1 MTIAQDV
8 LDAHARG
15 DGVALA
21 GLYTQAADAADDID
35 ASCFYLTHALV
46 FALEAGLPEAA
57 TLNARLVAH
66 GRAHPIDIDKETID
80 AH

>member
-1 MTIAQDV
+1 LSLDQAV

-21 GLYTQAADAADDID
+21 ALYTQAADEAGDEDAA
-35 ASCFYLTHALV
+35 CFYLTHALV

-57 TLNARLVAH
+57 IINARLVAH
-66 GRAHPIDIDKETID
+66 GRAHPFENEKESPH
-80 AH
+80 AQ